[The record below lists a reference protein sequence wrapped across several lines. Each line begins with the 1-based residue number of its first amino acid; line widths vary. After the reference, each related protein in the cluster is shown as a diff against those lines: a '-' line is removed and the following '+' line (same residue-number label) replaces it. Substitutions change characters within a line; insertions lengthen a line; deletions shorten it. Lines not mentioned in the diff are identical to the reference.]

1 MLTGRS
7 RMTNTRCSA
16 QDFFEPQ
23 AIKEPA
29 AFVLRF
35 VLHDWPDAPN
45 IKLLKNLRAA
55 AKPTTRLVIF
65 EALMPHVCAVPG
77 GPPPPPSP
85 LLGNVGAGGAF
96 LTMLDLQV
104 RYIHL
109 CQLITRVTRVRAD
122 VHDSWREGAHT
133 RGVRVPRCCRRLEAR
148 DSEAKHAERV
158 RVRSRVD
165 IWLCGS

>member
-1 MLTGRS
+1 MLSLIMILYSSGLKSLQRLLKMGAYRYKVTFALPFGRC
-7 RMTNTRCSA
+7 RMPHTRCSA

-35 VLHDWPDAPN
+35 VLHDWADASN
-45 IKLLKNLRAA
+45 IKILKNLRAA

-65 EALMPHVCAVPG
+65 DSLMPHVCAVPG

-85 LLGNVGAGGAF
+85 LLGNVGAGGEF

-104 RYIHL
+104 R
-109 CQLITRVTRVRAD
+109 
-122 VHDSWREGAHT
+122 
-133 RGVRVPRCCRRLEAR
+133 
-148 DSEAKHAERV
+148 
-158 RVRSRVD
+158 
-165 IWLCGS
+165 